1 MEEFEQP
8 KEKDKS
14 KKDKKKKKKKEGR
27 SAETMFRTTLASHL
41 QLSAMADQKA
51 GLMISINSIIISVVI
66 TFLVSEVESNPRLLL
81 PMTLL
86 VLVCLAT
93 ITLALLSTRP
103 SVRSKAERLTLDK
116 SKIDLLFFGDYLALS
131 RDEYKDAMKQLV
143 TEEERV
149 KETMID
155 NIYAQGF
162 VIERKYRLLKI
173 TYLVFMIGF
182 PLVLLS
188 FLVVLFGI
196 S

>member
-1 MEEFEQP
+1 MEEFESP

-14 KKDKKKKKKKEGR
+14 KKEKKKKKKEGR

-66 TFLVSEVESNPRLLL
+66 TFLVSEVESNPRLLV

-86 VLVCLAT
+86 ILVCLAT

-103 SVRSKAERLTLDK
+103 SVRSKAQRSTLDK

-131 RDEYKDAMKQLV
+131 RSEYKEAMKQLIKD
-143 TEEERV
+143 EEQV

-155 NIYAQGF
+155 NIYAQGL

-188 FLVVLFGI
+188 FLVVLFGA
-196 S
+196 

>member
-1 MEEFEQP
+1 MEEFESP

-14 KKDKKKKKKKEGR
+14 KKEKKKKKKEGR

-66 TFLVSEVESNPRLLL
+66 TFLVSEVESSPRLLV

-86 VLVCLAT
+86 ILVCLAT

-103 SVRSKAERLTLDK
+103 SVRSKAQRSTLDK

-131 RDEYKDAMKQLV
+131 RSEYKEAMKQLIKD
-143 TEEERV
+143 EEQV

-188 FLVVLFGI
+188 FLVVLFGA
-196 S
+196 

>member
-1 MEEFEQP
+1 MEEFESP

-14 KKDKKKKKKKEGR
+14 KKEKKKKKKEGR

-66 TFLVSEVESNPRLLL
+66 TFLVSEVESNPRLLV

-86 VLVCLAT
+86 ILVCLAT

-103 SVRSKAERLTLDK
+103 SVRSKAQRSTLDK

-131 RDEYKDAMKQLV
+131 RSEYKEAMKQLIKD
-143 TEEERV
+143 EEQV

-188 FLVVLFGI
+188 FLVVLFGA
-196 S
+196 

>member
-1 MEEFEQP
+1 MEEFESP

-14 KKDKKKKKKKEGR
+14 KKEKKKKKKEGR
-27 SAETMFRTTLASHL
+27 SAETMFRTALASHL

-66 TFLVSEVESNPRLLL
+66 TFLVSEVESSPRLLV

-86 VLVCLAT
+86 ILVCLAT

-103 SVRSKAERLTLDK
+103 SVRSKAQRSTLDK

-131 RDEYKDAMKQLV
+131 RSEYKEAMKQLIKD
-143 TEEERV
+143 EEQV

-188 FLVVLFGI
+188 FLVVLFGA
-196 S
+196 

>member
-1 MEEFEQP
+1 MEEFESP

-14 KKDKKKKKKKEGR
+14 KKEKKKKKKEGR

-66 TFLVSEVESNPRLLL
+66 TFLVSEVESSPRLLV

-86 VLVCLAT
+86 ILVCLAT

-103 SVRSKAERLTLDK
+103 SVRSKAQRSTLDK

-131 RDEYKDAMKQLV
+131 RSEYKEAMKQLIKD
-143 TEEERV
+143 EEQV

-155 NIYAQGF
+155 NIYAQGL

-188 FLVVLFGI
+188 FLVVLFGA
-196 S
+196 

>member
-1 MEEFEQP
+1 MEEFESP

-14 KKDKKKKKKKEGR
+14 KKEKKKKKKKEGR
-27 SAETMFRTTLASHL
+27 SVETMFRTTLSSHL

-66 TFLVSEVESNPRLLL
+66 TFLVRELESSPRLLV
-81 PMTLL
+81 PMALL
-86 VLVCLAT
+86 ILICLIT

-103 SVRSKAERLTLDK
+103 SVRSQAQRMLLDK

-131 RDEYKDAMKQLV
+131 RDEYKDAMKELIGN
-143 TEEERV
+143 EERI
-149 KETMID
+149 KEVMIE

-182 PLVLLS
+182 PIVLLS
-188 FLVVLFGI
+188 FLIVLFEG
-196 S
+196 

>member
-1 MEEFEQP
+1 MEEFESP

-14 KKDKKKKKKKEGR
+14 KKEKKKKKKEGR
-27 SAETMFRTTLASHL
+27 SAETMFRTALASHL

-66 TFLVSEVESNPRLLL
+66 TFLVSEVESNPRLLV

-86 VLVCLAT
+86 ILVCLAT

-103 SVRSKAERLTLDK
+103 SVRSKAQRSTLDK

-131 RDEYKDAMKQLV
+131 RSEYKEAMKQLIKD
-143 TEEERV
+143 EEQV

-188 FLVVLFGI
+188 FLVVLFGA
-196 S
+196 

>member
-1 MEEFEQP
+1 MEEFESP

-14 KKDKKKKKKKEGR
+14 KKEKKKKKKKEGR
-27 SAETMFRTTLASHL
+27 SVETMFRTTLSSHL

-66 TFLVSEVESNPRLLL
+66 TFLVRELESSPRLLV
-81 PMTLL
+81 PMALL
-86 VLVCLAT
+86 ILICLIT

-103 SVRSKAERLTLDK
+103 SVRSQAQRMLLDK

-131 RDEYKDAMKQLV
+131 RDEYKDAMKELIGN
-143 TEEERV
+143 EERI
-149 KETMID
+149 KEVMVE

-182 PLVLLS
+182 PIVLLS
-188 FLVVLFGI
+188 FLIVLFEG
-196 S
+196 